1 MLIGQDLLNAHF
13 NVHPRQPTYH
23 ISPSLVLFR
32 TKMGLA
38 FMGQFDTEKF
48 KQWTMSKKK
57 AEKVRKA
64 LYSENKNKT
73 LKMPSPAQENDLCR
87 ILALSAPPISWKER
101 ACKKHTFS
109 IC

>member
-48 KQWTMSKKK
+48 KHWTISKKK
-57 AEKVRKA
+57 TKEMKIA
-64 LYSENKNKT
+64 LYSLNKDKATNQLSTAKKDKISCI
-73 LKMPSPAQENDLCR
+73 LK
-87 ILALSAPPISWKER
+87 PPLSWKDY
-101 ACKKHTFS
+101 AGKYHTLFFA
-109 IC
+109 

>member
-38 FMGQFDTEKF
+38 FM
-48 KQWTMSKKK
+48 
-57 AEKVRKA
+57 
-64 LYSENKNKT
+64 
-73 LKMPSPAQENDLCR
+73 
-87 ILALSAPPISWKER
+87 
-101 ACKKHTFS
+101 
-109 IC
+109 